1 METPRVTGE
10 RIKQFLQEGK
20 RFDGRKP
27 EDFREIFIETGVS
40 NKAEGSAR
48 VKIGNTEVIAGV
60 KLDVTEPYADSA
72 DKGNL
77 IVGAELLPLSS
88 ERFEYGPPKFSAI
101 EIGRLTDRAIR
112 ESKFIQMEKLCIKQG
127 EKVWAVYIDIYSLND
142 DGNLVD
148 AAGIAAVA
156 ALKSAKMPKYDEE
169 AGRVLYGELTDKKIP
184 LAKEPP
190 IVITAHKLGNR
201 WLVDPTLEEEDV
213 SEAKVTIGAT
223 PEGVISSIQKGE
235 AREMSI
241 EEFED
246 VLDMTEKVR
255 KKVFKEI
262 EKYLD

>member
-10 RIKQFLQEGK
+10 RIKEFLQEGK
-20 RFDGRKP
+20 RFDGRNP
-27 EDFREIFIETGVS
+27 EEFREIFIETGVS
-40 NKAEGSAR
+40 KKAEGSAR
-48 VKIGNTEVIAGV
+48 VKIGMTEVIAGV
-60 KLDVTEPYADSA
+60 KMDVMEPYADSA

-77 IVGAELLPLSS
+77 VVGAELLPLSS
-88 ERFEYGPPKFSAI
+88 ERFESGPPKFAAI

-112 ESKFIQMEKLCIKQG
+112 ESKFIQMEKLCIKEG

-156 ALKSAKMPKYDEE
+156 ALKSARMPKYDEE
-169 AGRVLYGELTDKKIP
+169 TGRVLYGEWTDKKIP
-184 LAKEPP
+184 LEKEPP
-190 IVITAHKLGNR
+190 IVVTAHKLGGR

-223 PEGVISSIQKGE
+223 PEGIISSIQKGE
-235 AREMSI
+235 SKEIGI

-246 VLDMTEKVR
+246 IIDMIEKVR
-255 KKVFKEI
+255 KKVFKEV
-262 EKYLD
+262 EKHL

>member
-20 RFDGRKP
+20 RFDGRNP
-27 EDFREIFIETGVS
+27 EEFRKISIETGVS

-213 SEAKVTIGAT
+213 SEAKVTVGAT

-235 AREMSI
+235 PKEMSI